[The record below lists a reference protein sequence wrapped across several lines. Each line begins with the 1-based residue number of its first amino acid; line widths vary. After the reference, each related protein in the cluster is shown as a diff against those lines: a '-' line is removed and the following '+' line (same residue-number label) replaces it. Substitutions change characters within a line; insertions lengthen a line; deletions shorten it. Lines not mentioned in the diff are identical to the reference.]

1 MKSWAKRSLR
11 SLPLLAFA
19 VSVCLAQSAD
29 PSAKV
34 VIQSGQVS
42 AMTASG
48 LKALFPGDVV
58 KPQQI
63 IMTGADG
70 YAQLQV
76 SDGSTF
82 EVFPNS
88 RVSFR
93 EHAGSLSDLLN
104 VWLGRVKVYIQHLN
118 GVPNYNKVSSPTAII
133 SVRGTVFEVAVEDDD
148 GTTFVKVDEG
158 LVDVRNQTAAG
169 DPISLR
175 PGDSIRVFK
184 NQPLAARKIDRG
196 VGNVIIRAAQQA
208 LYDIVLRPRT
218 SGGITPGGGTTSGGG
233 ATGTA
238 NGDTGKGG
246 SGGTTTPPGAPSTPE
261 APSSPGAP

>member
-1 MKSWAKRSLR
+1 MRSVAQISLR
-11 SLPLLAFA
+11 VVALAFA
-19 VSVCLAQSAD
+19 ASVCLAQNPDA
-29 PSAKV
+29 SAKV

-42 AMTASG
+42 AITAGG
-48 LKALFPGDVV
+48 LRALFPGDMV

-63 IMTGADG
+63 IVTGSDG

-93 EHAGSLSDLLN
+93 EHTGSLSDLLN
-104 VWLGRVKVYIQHLN
+104 VWIGRVKVYIQHLN

-169 DPISLR
+169 DAVSLH
-175 PGDSIRVFK
+175 PGDSVRVFK
-184 NQPLAARKIDRG
+184 NQPLALRKIDRG
-196 VGNVIIRAAQQA
+196 VGNVIVRAAQEA
-208 LYDIVLRPRT
+208 LQEIVLRPR
-218 SGGITPGGGTTSGGG
+218 SNGGVAPGGGTTTAGGSAPTSG
-233 ATGTA
+233 TTA
-238 NGDTGKGG
+238 NGDTGKGKD
-246 SGGTTTPPGAPSTPE
+246 GGTSTPTAPSGPGAP
-261 APSSPGAP
+261 

>member
-1 MKSWAKRSLR
+1 MKSWAKGSLR

-19 VSVCLAQSAD
+19 VSVCLAQTPD

-48 LKALFPGDVV
+48 LKALFPGDSV

-63 IMTGADG
+63 IVTGSDG

-76 SDGSTF
+76 SDGTTF

-93 EHAGSLSDLLN
+93 EHTGSLSDLLN
-104 VWLGRVKVYIQHLN
+104 VWIGRVKVYIQHLN

-158 LVDVRNQTAAG
+158 LVDVRNHTAAG
-169 DPISLR
+169 DPVSLR

-184 NQPLAARKIDRG
+184 NQPLAVRKIDRG
-196 VGNVIIRAAQQA
+196 VGNVIVRAAQQA
-208 LYDIVLRPRT
+208 LYEVVLHPQ
-218 SGGITPGGGTTSGGG
+218 SGGG
-233 ATGTA
+233 IIPGGASGGGSGSG

-246 SGGTTTPPGAPSTPE
+246 NGGTTTPPGPPSSPS

>member
-19 VSVCLAQSAD
+19 VSVCLAQTAD

-48 LKALFPGDVV
+48 LKALFPGDRV

-63 IMTGADG
+63 IVTGSDG

-104 VWLGRVKVYIQHLN
+104 VWIGRVKVYIQHLN

-158 LVDVRNQTAAG
+158 LVDVRNHTAAG
-169 DPISLR
+169 NAISLR

-184 NQPLAARKIDRG
+184 SQPLAARKIDRG
-196 VGNVIIRAAQQA
+196 IGNVIIRAAQQA
-208 LYDIVLRPRT
+208 LYDIVLQPRT
-218 SGGITPGGGTTSGGG
+218 SGGVTPGGGTTSGG

-246 SGGTTTPPGAPSTPE
+246 TTTTSGSPSSPDAP
-261 APSSPGAP
+261 ASPGAP

>member
-1 MKSWAKRSLR
+1 MKYWAKRSLR

-63 IMTGADG
+63 VITGADG

-104 VWLGRVKVYIQHLN
+104 VWIGRVKVYIQHLN

-169 DPISLR
+169 DPISLH

-218 SGGITPGGGTTSGGG
+218 SGGITPGGSTTSGGN
-233 ATGTA
+233 AGTA

-246 SGGTTTPPGAPSTPE
+246 SGGTPTTPGAPSSPD